1 MLQLY
6 NMESKK
12 KVRKVARPSSSD
24 SSSDSDSSSS
34 SSSEETRRK
43 QKHRNIRKQQR
54 ESSSSSEEEA
64 VRKSHKHAS
73 HKKSSSVR
81 KHSAK
86 VRTKLV
92 LSSGKKT
99 ARSMSPAS
107 RAAHKHHLKAKM
119 AAKKLKLAQLE
130 EHDRRSRTPTRRD
143 VKKDRTPDHRITTP
157 TTRIRVSVP
166 NNRAVQERSAGRGI
180 KESPSSG
187 RRHVR
192 EPAGDKER
200 AEILARCQERQRERD
215 RIRRVQEDEE
225 RYKQAVP
232 RSADRSSRMLPTSS
246 HVPVDKHHHERSRSH
261 SRGKVPIRE
270 RLDKEYDYRR
280 SISREHEDYAVMRPG
295 GAARESI
302 GLSYSRERPALR
314 DELDRNFDYRGG
326 DERRIGNHEY
336 GQPSRNFEER
346 PHRGQNWDN
355 EREVEPRN
363 NRVYEGREWDQPS
376 HSKRVS
382 DESFKDQRD
391 RSWNDQPRDKW
402 SKEKDQKEWNRNW
415 KEPSSSGTHHGPPS
429 SSVPTMAHPRRWQGP
444 SETWTP
450 RGSHKMEHSPSSG
463 PPFKPRFSSSAP
475 HFGFKRFPFKR
486 FPNQYSKINYPS
498 KRVIPSGSSS
508 ALGQGQSSSLTRTP
522 IRISENSMDSPMKS
536 DVEQLP
542 STPGKVEASESG
554 EITTEPEEDKVEADT
569 TTFGGNVETQSQDEC
584 EGNLSEFSD
593 VDDEILNREEVNL
606 KLQKCLVM
614 EKNENFSFSLFKK
627 HKKSTQLSLKI
638 EDAPSRL
645 MTRASALRLQSNNV
659 HVNNRIF
666 SPFSSDYYCI
676 YGLLPRHTDG
686 DGRRVS

>member
-1 MLQLY
+1 
-6 NMESKK
+6 MESKK

-107 RAAHKHHLKAKM
+107 RAAHKHHLKVKM
-119 AAKKLKLAQLE
+119 AAKKLKLAQLG

-166 NNRAVQERSAGRGI
+166 NNRAVQERSAVRGI

-232 RSADRSSRMLPTSS
+232 RSADRSSRMLPTPS
-246 HVPVDKHHHERSRSH
+246 HVPIDKHHHERSRSH

-280 SISREHEDYAVMRPG
+280 SISREHEEYALMRPG
-295 GAARESI
+295 GPTREPI
-302 GLSYSRERPALR
+302 GLTYSRERPALR

-326 DERRIGNHEY
+326 EERRIGNHEY
-336 GQPSRNFEER
+336 GQPSRNFEDR
-346 PHRGQNWDN
+346 SHRGQNWDN
-355 EREVEPRN
+355 EREIEPRV

-376 HSKRVS
+376 HSKRIPE
-382 DESFKDQRD
+382 ESFKDQRD

-402 SKEKDQKEWNRNW
+402 SKEKDPKEWNRNW
-415 KEPSSSGTHHGPPS
+415 KEPSSSVTHHGPPS

-450 RGSHKMEHSPSSG
+450 RGSHKIEHSPSSG
-463 PPFKPRFSSSAP
+463 PPFKPRFSGSAP

-508 ALGQGQSSSLTRTP
+508 ASGQGQSPSLTRTP
-522 IRISENSMDSPMKS
+522 IRISENSMDSPLKS

-542 STPGKVEASESG
+542 STPGKIEASESG

-569 TTFGGNVETQSQDEC
+569 TTFSGNID
-584 EGNLSEFSD
+584 
-593 VDDEILNREEVNL
+593 R
-606 KLQKCLVM
+606 
-614 EKNENFSFSLFKK
+614 
-627 HKKSTQLSLKI
+627 KS
-638 EDAPSRL
+638 
-645 MTRASALRLQSNNV
+645 V
-659 HVNNRIF
+659 V
-666 SPFSSDYYCI
+666 
-676 YGLLPRHTDG
+676 
-686 DGRRVS
+686 